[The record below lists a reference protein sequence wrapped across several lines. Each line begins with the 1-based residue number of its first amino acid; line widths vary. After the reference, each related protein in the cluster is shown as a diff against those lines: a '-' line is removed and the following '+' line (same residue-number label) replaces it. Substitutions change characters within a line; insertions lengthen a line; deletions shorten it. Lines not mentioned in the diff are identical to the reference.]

1 MQPQAFYRA
10 VADDFSAVDGIIK
23 KQLTSRV
30 PLVSKIGDYITSAGG
45 KRLRPLLVLLCGKAL
60 GREGDDMRL
69 LAATIEFLHT
79 ATLLHDDV
87 VDMSGMRRGRSTAN
101 AMWGNAPSVLV
112 GDFLYSRSFEMMVEL
127 GSMQVMKI
135 LSQATRIIAEGE
147 VLQLS
152 KVRDAST
159 TEETYMEVIRGKTAM
174 LFEASTHSAAA
185 LAGATP
191 EQSEALRTFGDHLG
205 VAFQLVD
212 DLLDYRGD
220 AETLGKNVG
229 DDLAEGKPT
238 LPLIYTMREG
248 TAEQAALV
256 RQAIQ
261 KGGIEDLE
269 SIRAAVEASGS
280 LDYTAQLAR
289 DYVARAISC
298 LEALRTF
305 GDHLGVAFQLVDDLL
320 DYKGDAETLGKN
332 VGDDL
337 AEGKPTLPLI
347 YTMREGTPEQA
358 ALVRK
363 AIQKGGIEDLE
374 SIREAV
380 EASGSL
386 EYTAKLA
393 RDYVARAIK
402 CLDALPASEYRDAL
416 VELSEFAVARTH

>member
-10 VADDFSAVDGIIK
+10 VADDFSAVDEIIK

-60 GREGDDMRL
+60 GHQGDDLRL

-127 GSMQVMKI
+127 GSMPVMRI

-185 LAGATP
+185 LADASDV
-191 EQSEALRTFGDHLG
+191 QREALRMFGDHLG

-220 AETLGKNVG
+220 ADTLGKNVG

-256 RQAIQ
+256 R
-261 KGGIEDLE
+261 
-269 SIRAAVEASGS
+269 
-280 LDYTAQLAR
+280 
-289 DYVARAISC
+289 
-298 LEALRTF
+298 
-305 GDHLGVAFQLVDDLL
+305 
-320 DYKGDAETLGKN
+320 
-332 VGDDL
+332 
-337 AEGKPTLPLI
+337 
-347 YTMREGTPEQA
+347 
-358 ALVRK
+358 K

-380 EASGSL
+380 EAAGAL
-386 EYTAKLA
+386 DYTAQLA
-393 RDYVARAIK
+393 RDYVTRAIA
-402 CLDALPASEYRDAL
+402 CLDALPASEYRDCL

>member
-1 MQPQAFYRA
+1 MEHLWPMQPQAFYRA
-10 VADDFSAVDGIIK
+10 VADDFSAVDEIIK

-60 GREGDDMRL
+60 GREGDDLRL

-101 AMWGNAPSVLV
+101 ALWGNAPSVLV

-127 GSMQVMKI
+127 GSMPVMQI
-135 LSQATRIIAEGE
+135 LSKATRVIAEGE

-152 KVRDAST
+152 RVRDAST
-159 TEETYMEVIRGKTAM
+159 TEEIYMDVIRGKTAM

-185 LAGATP
+185 LANASE
-191 EQSEALRTFGDHLG
+191 EQR
-205 VAFQLVD
+205 
-212 DLLDYRGD
+212 
-220 AETLGKNVG
+220 
-229 DDLAEGKPT
+229 
-238 LPLIYTMREG
+238 
-248 TAEQAALV
+248 
-256 RQAIQ
+256 
-261 KGGIEDLE
+261 
-269 SIRAAVEASGS
+269 
-280 LDYTAQLAR
+280 
-289 DYVARAISC
+289 
-298 LEALRTF
+298 EALRTF

-320 DYKGDAETLGKN
+320 DYKGDAQTLGKN

-358 ALVRK
+358 ALVRQ

-374 SIREAV
+374 RIREAV

-386 EYTAKLA
+386 DYTANLA
-393 RDYVARAIK
+393 RDYVARAIA
-402 CLDALPASEYRDAL
+402 CLEVLPASEYRDAL

>member
-10 VADDFSAVDGIIK
+10 VADDFSAVDDIIK

-60 GREGDDMRL
+60 GREGDDLRL

-87 VDMSGMRRGRSTAN
+87 VDMSGMRRGRKTAN
-101 AMWGNAPSVLV
+101 ATWGNAPSVLV

-127 GSMQVMKI
+127 GSMPVMKI
-135 LSQATRIIAEGE
+135 
-147 VLQLS
+147 LQLS

-256 RQAIQ
+256 RKAIQ

-269 SIRAAVEASGS
+269 SIRAAVEESGS

-289 DYVARAISC
+289 DYVARAIAC
-298 LEALRTF
+298 LES
-305 GDHLGVAFQLVDDLL
+305 
-320 DYKGDAETLGKN
+320 
-332 VGDDL
+332 
-337 AEGKPTLPLI
+337 LP
-347 YTMREGTPEQA
+347 P
-358 ALVRK
+358 
-363 AIQKGGIEDLE
+363 
-374 SIREAV
+374 
-380 EASGSL
+380 
-386 EYTAKLA
+386 
-393 RDYVARAIK
+393 
-402 CLDALPASEYRDAL
+402 SEYRDAL